1 MVPANAPALVQLPP
15 GANTHFPLPLT
26 FLHIRGFATEP
37 DKDPIF
43 EQLAPI
49 DVEGFWANVDAG
61 VNAITKITIQIAFSR
76 VLVLTTCDFF
86 IYFLC
91 LATIRLLLP

>member
-26 FLHIRGFATEP
+26 LLHIRGFATEP

-43 EQLAPI
+43 EQLVPI

-61 VNAITKITIQIAFSR
+61 FEDVGDIE
-76 VLVLTTCDFF
+76 LTETTHFNFPDTF
-86 IYFLC
+86 
-91 LATIRLLLP
+91 